1 MPQAMQDSMA
11 DCPIFHELDDDPIA
25 ISYMYTQPKWKHT
38 SFPWGGFGNTGRALL
53 GPISDWEDHPGL
65 LKTAEGLTDE
75 HRSKA
80 RQIRDY
86 YCNKLMLAALK
97 DHKMSQFRQDLWTFL
112 QRDDNQY
119 STEELGMIKRLPLFY
134 AEDQFLEKIRVDY
147 NNTPRNRAK
156 DNPGGE
162 YLTLT
167 YIGSFEKRTRLTFSK
182 MRNCVSY
189 WFHDEDDRL
198 FNIILEEYNP
208 FRDIWSNI
216 IQEGPIDIN
225 CIGPVR
231 ENYRSVIDLHYLD
244 SGNWILES
252 R

>member
-1 MPQAMQDSMA
+1 MPQAMQDSIA
-11 DCPIFHELDDDPIA
+11 DYPIFHELDDDPIA
-25 ISYMYTQPKWKHT
+25 IAYMYTQEPFKNAH
-38 SFPWGGFGNTGRALL
+38 FPWAETPVHVFTFETSLV
-53 GPISDWEDHPGL
+53 
-65 LKTAEGLTDE
+65 KTDPLLTDE

-86 YCNKLMLAALK
+86 YRNKLMLAALK
-97 DHKMSQFRQDLWTFL
+97 DSKMSQFRKDLWTFL

-244 SGNWILES
+244 SGNWILDS